1 MENTAVVT
9 LLLLMFGQFL
19 ILTCGALLLWLMG
32 DFGEKP
38 KWFSRRA
45 DQAQDAVVMMPKRPR
60 ERANK
65 TSDSLLSLANE
76 HSIQPQ
82 DTEGRTEERTEQR
95 NRVELA
101 PEREDKAEEVP
112 AKGIVA

>member
-19 ILTCGALLLWLMG
+19 ILTCGALLLWFMG

-38 KWFSRRA
+38 KWFSRRKE
-45 DQAQDAVVMMPKRPR
+45 QTQEPAVAMPRRPS
-60 ERANK
+60 ERAGK
-65 TSDSLLSLANE
+65 AGDSLMSLANE

-82 DTEGRTEERTEQR
+82 ETEERTEKEGR
-95 NRVELA
+95 IKRT
-101 PEREDKAEEVP
+101 PERAEKTEEVP
-112 AKGIVA
+112 ARGFVA

>member
-19 ILTCGALLLWLMG
+19 ILTCGALLLWFMG

-38 KWFSRRA
+38 RWFSRNKE
-45 DQAQDAVVMMPKRPR
+45 QAQEPPVAMPTRPS
-60 ERANK
+60 ERAGK
-65 TSDSLLSLANE
+65 TGDLFVSLANE

-82 DTEGRTEERTEQR
+82 ATGELTAQGE
-95 NRVELA
+95 RVERA
-101 PEREDKAEEVP
+101 PERSEKAEKSPVR
-112 AKGIVA
+112 GFVA

>member
-19 ILTCGALLLWLMG
+19 ILTCGALLLWFMG

-38 KWFSRRA
+38 RWFSRTK
-45 DQAQDAVVMMPKRPR
+45 DQAQEPAVAMPKRPS
-60 ERANK
+60 ERTGK
-65 TSDSLLSLANE
+65 TGDRLVSLANE

-82 DTEGRTEERTEQR
+82 ATAERTEQGE
-95 NRVELA
+95 RVDPA
-101 PEREDKAEEVP
+101 SERTEKAEKAPVR
-112 AKGIVA
+112 GFVA